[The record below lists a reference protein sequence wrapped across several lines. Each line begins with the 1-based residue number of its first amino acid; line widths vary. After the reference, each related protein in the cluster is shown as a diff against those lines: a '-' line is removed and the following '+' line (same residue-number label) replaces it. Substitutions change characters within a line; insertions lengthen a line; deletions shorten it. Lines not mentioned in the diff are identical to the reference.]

1 MSFRLPKTVLR
12 ESAGSYVNGTW
23 VAGARSTLT
32 TYASCQPVVMGR
44 DMQSLPE
51 GRRISDFV
59 KFYTD
64 DNLLLLDED
73 SGVQP
78 DLIVQDGYAYEL
90 VTCFVNQSGVINHY
104 KYIAVKLFKFTSVDD
119 WTSGATARPI

>member
-44 DMQSLPE
+44 DMQALPE
-51 GRRISDFV
+51 GRRLSDCIKV
-59 KFYTD
+59 YTD
-64 DNLLLLDED
+64 DKLQMTAEGD
-73 SGVQP
+73 GIQP
-78 DLIVQDGYAYEL
+78 DCIVHGEFAYEL
-90 VTCFVNQSGVINHY
+90 VDCSSNQSGVINHY